1 MCGFLA
7 GSGAAPQA
15 LLVVL
20 EFVACFS
27 GTQETAWRLCRPCS
41 PVRPPHGSL
50 ACWLGHLATLGFVFI
65 QTSSDT
71 LRWLVCACVHVE
83 GFMLLLFIY
92 RYQISFMYF
101 FLLELPKI

>member
-15 LLVVL
+15 LLGVL

-27 GTQETAWRLCRPCS
+27 GTQETPWSLCRHCRS
-41 PVRPPHGSL
+41 GLL
-50 ACWLGHLATLGFVFI
+50 ALAILGFVSYS
-65 QTSSDT
+65 TSSDT
-71 LRWLVCACVHVE
+71 DSGVCACVHVE

-92 RYQISFMYF
+92 RYQIHFMYF